1 MPLAWSLAAL
11 ILGAVGT
18 LIFSTLTYALRDI
31 SRPRLSDFLTRH
43 GRQQLFEPTVAHLPE
58 LVFATAVLRL
68 TSNTLIALSS
78 VWVCQ
83 KTISGF
89 WLRDAAIFLLA
100 SIVCLIF
107 SVTVPLAISKYGGNE
122 IVGASV
128 GALNLMRIA
137 LTPLNWVMRLS
148 DAFVRSAAG
157 ANAAPEEDEIAQQ
170 VEDDI
175 LSAVEEG
182 TERGV
187 VDEQEREMIESVIQ
201 FHDSAVAEVMTE
213 RAQIVA
219 IPVEANFEEVRLAF
233 KQGGHSRMP
242 VFEQNLDHVIGI
254 LHARDLLVQGNGPA
268 KPFELR
274 TLVRPAFFIAETA
287 PLGDVLREMRQR
299 SAHLAV
305 VLDEYGGTAGLVT
318 FENILAAIVG
328 GSSDAPAVDSKLFR
342 RIDDK
347 TVEADARIEIAEFN
361 RLSGL
366 HLSDEDGYATL
377 GGFVL
382 ATLGQIPEK
391 NTVLE
396 HNGLRL
402 TVLDAEP
409 QRINRVRVEQLAPAR
424 ITLPAE

>member
-11 ILGAVGT
+11 LLGAVGT
-18 LIFSTLTYALRDI
+18 LIFSTLTYSLRDV
-31 SRPRLSDFLTRH
+31 SRPRLADFLTRH
-43 GRQQLFEPTVAHLPE
+43 GRERLVEPTIAHLPE
-58 LVFATAVLRL
+58 LIFATAVARL
-68 TSNTLIALSS
+68 ASNTIIALCS
-78 VWVCQ
+78 VWVGWH
-83 KTISGF
+83 TISNF
-89 WLRDAAIFLLA
+89 WIRDIGIFLLA
-100 SIVCLIF
+100 SLVCLVF
-107 SVTVPLAISKYGGNE
+107 SVTIPLAISKYGGNE
-122 IVGASV
+122 IVGSSV
-128 GALNLMRIA
+128 GVLNVIRVA
-137 LTPLNWVMRLS
+137 LTPLNWIMRLS

-157 ANAAPEEDEIAQQ
+157 ATAAPKQDEIAQR

-187 VDEQEREMIESVIQ
+187 VDEQEREMIHSVIQ

-213 RAQIVA
+213 RAEIVA
-219 IPVEANFEEVRLAF
+219 VSVDADFEQVRAAF
-233 KQGGHSRMP
+233 ELGGHSRIP
-242 VFEQNLDHVIGI
+242 VYEQNLDHVIGI
-254 LHARDLLVQGNGPA
+254 LHARDLLIQGYTA
-268 KPFELR
+268 EKPLEMR
-274 TLVRPAFFIAETA
+274 KLVRPGFFIAETA

-299 SAHLAV
+299 RAHLAI

-318 FENILAAIVG
+318 FENILTAIVG
-328 GSSDAPAVDSKLFR
+328 GSSDAPAEDANLFK

-366 HLSDEDGYATL
+366 QLSDDDGYATL

-391 NTVLE
+391 NTVIE
-396 HNGLRL
+396 HDGLRL

-409 QRINRVRVEQLAPAR
+409 QRINRIRVEQLAPAP
-424 ITLPAE
+424 ISSPE